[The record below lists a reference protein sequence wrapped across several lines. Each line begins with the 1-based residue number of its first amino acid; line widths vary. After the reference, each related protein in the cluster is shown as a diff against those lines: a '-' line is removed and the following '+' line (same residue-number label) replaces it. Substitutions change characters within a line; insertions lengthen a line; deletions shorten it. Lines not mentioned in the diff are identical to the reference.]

1 MNFGGKIWIWTLG
14 WPITFPFRFNN
25 NRRQNRQ
32 NNRFNN
38 NRPVNNRPVNN
49 NRQSNNR
56 RPQTSTNQNPLI
68 SNGRFRATPANA
80 RDKLGNEVYPGCNG
94 TVCLPE
100 ANLCARRK
108 NKRKLSLFFF
118 FFFFLKKKESYS
130 KARFFSEM
138 KKKNNLLQN
147 WFILKHMYIFM
158 YVCEIFLHWIDR
170 LLHHC
175 AFHRKYISSASKRLD
190 MEIDIYIDL
199 KL

>member
-1 MNFGGKIWIWTLG
+1 MLELGIFTTWFRFRNQNTNLKFGGKIWIWTLG
-14 WPITFPFRFNN
+14 WPISFPFRFNN

-49 NRQSNNR
+49 NRPANNR

-68 SNGRFRATPANA
+68 NNGRFRATPANA

-108 NKRKLSLFFF
+108 NKRKFYYYSFYEKEICKSNSL
-118 FFFFLKKKESYS
+118 
-130 KARFFSEM
+130 R
-138 KKKNNLLQN
+138 
-147 WFILKHMYIFM
+147 
-158 YVCEIFLHWIDR
+158 EIFELQIGSSVIDR
-170 LLHHC
+170 
-175 AFHRKYISSASKRLD
+175 
-190 MEIDIYIDL
+190 
-199 KL
+199 